1 MDLPSGRVHET
12 VNLIALPP
20 MLYFLPESLPKLP
33 FAAGYLFGTF
43 WLTPDLDLTTS
54 RPSRRWG
61 VLRLFWLP
69 YSWLF
74 PHRSL
79 SHRPFL
85 GALTRVLYLT
95 SLAGLGLWALD
106 SLGYHFQFNLPLGQG
121 WLSLF
126 AGILSADLLHLILD
140 AFCKYR

>member
-1 MDLPSGRVHET
+1 MNLPSGRVHET

-33 FAAGYLFGTF
+33 FAAGYLVGTF

-54 RPSRRWG
+54 RPLRRWG

-69 YSWLF
+69 YAWLF
-74 PHRSL
+74 PHRGL

-85 GALTRVLYLT
+85 GALTRVLYLA

-106 SLGYHFQFNLPLGQG
+106 SLGYHFQLNLPLGQG

-140 AFCKYR
+140 TFCKYR